1 MNVSRIFYFRVLRNV
16 RRQAAL
22 LAAAMGPWALA
33 PLAAQS
39 SPSAITPVP
48 SPPPASASSPLADSL
63 LPLLVFPPASQRW
76 YAAASRGGRLLL
88 DVGRV
93 DAETK
98 KRADRIPTVAA
109 LAAVHGT
116 VRIGDRLWLRAP
128 WGREVVRV
136 TGFDVWSGR
145 MVATLAASPMADS
158 AAKAKAPVVASAFKL
173 LAADAEPAD
182 SAAPPCARDSLAK
195 ALAPRVA
202 RVRDSLVRVVR
213 AMVPRITVYQQVR
226 KPKPAQLRVTS
237 MAGCFDTPR
246 VLVVA
251 SLRGENYEWVAER
264 AVFVAATGAVTTVVL
279 DDLRFEG
286 HELLRVFDADGDG
299 RDDLATRAVAEG
311 SGGTSVLRWDGA
323 KKRFVRLTAG
333 FQWENM

>member
-1 MNVSRIFYFRVLRNV
+1 MNVCRIFFDSRCIR
-16 RRQAAL
+16 AAGGAL
-22 LAAAMGPWALA
+22 LAVV
-33 PLAAQS
+33 PLAAHAQ
-39 SPSAITPVP
+39 ATPKA
-48 SPPPASASSPLADSL
+48 PAAAPVSISSPLADSL
-63 LPLLVFPPASQRW
+63 LPMLVFPPVTQRW
-76 YAAASRGGRLLL
+76 YTAASRGGRLLL

-93 DAETK
+93 DVETK
-98 KRADRIPTVAA
+98 KRTDRVPVIAA
-109 LAAVHGT
+109 LAAAHGPLR
-116 VRIGDRLWLRAP
+116 VGDRLWLRAP
-128 WGREVVRV
+128 WGREEVRV

-145 MVATLAASPMADS
+145 MVATLAASAMADS
-158 AAKAKAPVVASAFKL
+158 AARAKAPVVASAWRL
-173 LAADAEPAD
+173 QSADAAPVD
-182 SAAPPCARDSLAK
+182 SAIPSCNRDSLAK

-237 MAGCFDTPR
+237 MAGCFDVPR
-246 VLVVA
+246 VVVVA

-264 AVFVAATGAVTTVVL
+264 AVFVAGNGTVQSVGL

-299 RDDLATRAVAEG
+299 RDDLAMRAVAEG
-311 SGGTSVLRWDGA
+311 SGGTSVLRWDAA

-333 FQWENM
+333 FQWENL